1 MINRKFCNKARY
13 QMVWGLISI
22 MMVMVLGGCNNSA
35 QTTSPEIWGRAE
47 AKEVDINSKIP
58 GRVIRLLVK
67 EGDNVAQGQVL
78 ARIDNRDIVAQ
89 ANQAQANIQALEA
102 QSNQAASVT
111 DLQSGTT
118 QAALDNARAQL
129 EKARA
134 DLILTESD
142 YNRYSGLAETHA
154 ISRQVFDTYTAKYEV
169 AQAGFNQAQ
178 AGVQAAEAGLKQTT
192 VNQNNEAV
200 VRSRVNQA
208 QAGLQQVEVALGET
222 EILAPFAGVIS
233 AKYVE
238 EGAMI
243 SSGMPIVALQDPT
256 DNWVNLKVKETELS
270 KYSLRKM
277 VQLQGRDSNMKL
289 EGIIVDVSKKPEFA
303 TYRATTERGDND
315 VVTFNVKIQTN
326 SDEIRPGMRFKLLDG
341 DK

>member
-1 MINRKFCNKARY
+1 
-13 QMVWGLISI
+13 
-22 MMVMVLGGCNNSA
+22 
-35 QTTSPEIWGRAE
+35 
-47 AKEVDINSKIP
+47 
-58 GRVIRLLVK
+58 
-67 EGDNVAQGQVL
+67 
-78 ARIDNRDIVAQ
+78 
-89 ANQAQANIQALEA
+89 
-102 QSNQAASVT
+102 
-111 DLQSGTT
+111 
-118 QAALDNARAQL
+118 
-129 EKARA
+129 
-134 DLILTESD
+134 LTESD

-169 AQAGFNQAQ
+169 AQAAFNQAQ
-178 AGVQAAEAGLKQTT
+178 AGVQAAEAGLKQTN

-243 SSGMPIVALQDPT
+243 SSGMPIVAIQDPT

-270 KYSLRKM
+270 KYSLQKT
-277 VQLQGRDSNMKL
+277 VEIQGRDSHLRL
-289 EGIIVDVSKKPEFA
+289 EGVIVDISKKPEFA